1 MYATESQTTT
11 AKTAEAQLRKQP
23 ARIAQRKNFALARYK
38 EDPLF
43 ISQQTLSNH
52 LARLERYYGTKLL
65 VRGTEPSLT
74 PAGRLVLDHAKRV
87 CESDQNALRMIA
99 ELNGRADL
107 KLLERVPVCM
117 MDNRVAD
124 YIRRAYQSAG
134 AQPNTV
140 VTASNFRIGFE
151 MCLAGGPAT
160 FTTTTSLIADMQDR
174 PDDLLILPVYLAD
187 EQLALQLSLS
197 CLPSRHQAQFTK
209 ELMNLIGEY
218 YLSIEQFS

>member
-1 MYATESQTTT
+1 M
-11 AKTAEAQLRKQP
+11 
-23 ARIAQRKNFALARYK
+23 
-38 EDPLF
+38 F

-65 VRGTEPSLT
+65 VHGTEPSLT

-99 ELNGRADL
+99 ELNGRANL

-124 YIRRAYQSAG
+124 YVRRVYQSAG

-151 MCLAGGPAT
+151 KCLAGGPAT

-218 YLSIEQFS
+218 YLSIEQFC